1 MLFINGRGMGRGKAG
16 YIQYGWVAGYVWFI
30 MNLEYHFELVF
41 LRLVLKRNV
50 LSESKLRITLL

>member
-1 MLFINGRGMGRGKAG
+1 MLFIMGR
-16 YIQYGWVAGYVWFI
+16 IGWAHIRREWEADYVWFI